1 MAEAVGRDW
10 AAKVD
15 IRPLSLWFR
24 RQYWRRHADEADASV
39 LWPGLRQVLSQRL
52 AGEVSLVTAAT
63 TRASPVQVASRSVF
77 TRSRLYPDLWYYGYL
92 LTLPEF
98 RRQGLGERVMQAGLA
113 EIRRA
118 GGRYCSCYV
127 EYGNRASVDLAEK
140 LGLARLPWVRMVV
153 RGAGGGASGEVS
165 LTPARSTDVRQCL
178 AAGMGA
184 AVHNLLGQGAGEAIA
199 ADELHVPG
207 SSLPWRSPDSA
218 LFWMQMG
225 EKVVGMARVGG
236 HKSVIVPVIDP
247 LDGDVPQLIHAMV
260 VAVSQGERPAF
271 VFLPSAICEEY
282 VRRYAGRD
290 GVSCNV
296 FDIFWGDITK
306 PQGAR

>member
-1 MAEAVGRDW
+1 MAEAVGCDL
-10 AAKVD
+10 AANVD

-39 LWPGLRQVLSQRL
+39 LWPGFRLLLSQRL

-63 TRASPVQVASRSVF
+63 TRTSPVQVASRSVF
-77 TRSRLYPDLWYYGYL
+77 TRSRLHPDLWYYGYL

-98 RRQGLGERVMQAGLA
+98 RRQGLGERVMQAGLT

-140 LGLARLPWVRMVV
+140 LGLARQPWVRMVV
-153 RGAGGGASGEVS
+153 RGVGGAASGGVS
-165 LTPARSTDVRQCL
+165 LTPARSMDVRQCL

-184 AVHNLLGQGAGEAIA
+184 AVQDLLGGAAGEAIV

-218 LFWMQMG
+218 LFWLQLG
-225 EKVVGMARVGG
+225 EKVVGMARVGRY
-236 HKSVIVPVIDP
+236 KSVIVPVIDP
-247 LDGDVPQLIHAMV
+247 LDGDPTQLIHAMV
-260 VAVSQGERPAF
+260 SLVSQGERPAF
-271 VFLPSAICEEY
+271 VFLPSAICGEY
-282 VRRYAGRD
+282 VGRYAGRAA
-290 GVSCNV
+290 VSCKV
-296 FDIFWGDITK
+296 FDIFLGDITTL
-306 PQGAR
+306 QGG